1 MADPQSTV
9 SAPLISGI
17 RSAIEREGQKRFV
30 LDFLER
36 SARSREPYV
45 ETWNEIWDNYL
56 VVPSGT
62 TSTAQWH
69 GTSLWPSFPSTRS
82 AGIERSVL
90 KDPET
95 HQIVESLAAQSLG
108 LLFSTRDYIQATPVG
123 ADDPEKARLI
133 SRMLMA
139 ILERPGLFRTAYQLF
154 KDAFIFGTSIVEL
167 GWETRSRMQYVPTTI
182 FDAMGY
188 PMGSQLVPKEVLYR
202 DRPLVRQIDHYDFFP
217 DPSGTRIQED
227 MIGCAKRFTITPQE
241 ARRLAAAG
249 TYDDPAAVERAI
261 VTSRKQPVGVG
272 QMVSV
277 QQKQFDRLVDKLPT
291 KMGLLCGFEYFGE
304 YPDRTADRMSNR
316 KITILNGEIVAGYGN
331 PFMDGGIPYKE
342 IVVNPVQGRFW
353 GLSPAEV
360 VRYLQDSTDH
370 FMMMLQ
376 DATNTALRGPLL
388 AGRGFGADPERIRQA
403 KFGDVVDVNDPT
415 KILPIPRDTSVLQ
428 LSMMELARR
437 KVSMREASGANS
449 PQQPVPLSG
458 RPTATEVSEVTRI
471 ASQRGE
477 AMTMLIEKDD
487 YPFIGRTLHLRMRQ
501 FTDADSELVGVYQG
515 ERFNATLDDIDIDA
529 DIRFIGSRQ
538 ASSKFQRF
546 AALKEAYTILST
558 NPEATMMFPELVV
571 RIFRDGLDIVD
582 ADQIVAQAQMMI
594 DSREKLLASRAQEG
608 TKGQAIAGSGS
619 ESNFGTQAGQTEKQ
633 GGAIR

>member
-9 SAPLISGI
+9 SAPAII
-17 RSAIEREGQKRFV
+17 RVRAAIEREGQKRF
-30 LDFLER
+30 LLGFLER
-36 SARSREPYV
+36 SARAREPHID
-45 ETWNEIWDNYL
+45 TWNEIWDNYL
-56 VVPSGT
+56 VVPTGT
-62 TSTAQWH
+62 TSTAQWR
-69 GTSLWPSFPSTRS
+69 GTSLWPAFPGTRY
-82 AGIERSVL
+82 GPERSVL

-123 ADDPEKARLI
+123 SDDPDKARLI
-133 SRMLMA
+133 SRLLMA

-167 GWETRSRMQYVPTTI
+167 GWETRSRMQYVPTPI
-182 FDAMGY
+182 SDEMGY
-188 PMGSQLVPKEVLYR
+188 PLGIQLMPAEVLYR
-202 DRPLVRQIDHYDFFP
+202 DRPLFRQIDHYDFFP

-227 MIGCAKRFTITPQE
+227 MIGAAKRFTITPQE

-249 TYDDPAAVERAI
+249 AYDDPAAVERAI
-261 VTSRKQPVGVG
+261 VSMKKQPPIAEG
-272 QMVSV
+272 MVSP
-277 QQKQFDRLVDKLPT
+277 QQRQFDRLIDKLPS

-304 YPDRTADRMSNR
+304 YPDRTADGMSNR
-316 KITILNGEIVAGYGN
+316 KITLLNGELVAGYGN
-331 PFMDGGIPYKE
+331 PFMDGAIPYKE

-388 AGRGFGADPERIRQA
+388 AGRGFGGDIERIRNA
-403 KFGDVVDVNDPT
+403 KYGEVIDVTDKD
-415 KILPIPRDTSVLQ
+415 KIGPIPRDTSVLQ
-428 LSMMELARR
+428 LSMVELARR
-437 KVSMREASGANS
+437 KVNMREATGANS

-477 AMTMLIEKDD
+477 MMTMLIEKDD
-487 YPFIGRTLHLRMRQ
+487 YPHIGRTLHLRMRQ
-501 FTDADSELVGVYQG
+501 FTKADTELVGVYAG
-515 ERFNATLDDIDIDA
+515 ERFSATLEDIDIDT
-529 DIRFIGSRQ
+529 DVRFIGSRQ
-538 ASSKFQRF
+538 AASKFQRF
-546 AALKEAYTILST
+546 AALKEAYAILST
-558 NPEATMMFPELVV
+558 NPEAALMFPDLVV

-582 ADQIVAQAQMMI
+582 ADAIVARAQMMI
-594 DSREKLLASRAQEG
+594 DSRERLANARNQEPPR
-608 TKGQAIAGSGS
+608 GQATPGSGS
-619 ESNFGTQAGQTEKQ
+619 ESNFGTRPGETEKQ
-633 GGAIR
+633 GGEIR

>member
-1 MADPQSTV
+1 MPDVQSTV
-9 SAPLISGI
+9 SAPAIV
-17 RSAIEREGQKRFV
+17 RVRAAIEREGQKRFL

-36 SARSREPYV
+36 SSRSREPFV
-45 ETWNEIWDNYL
+45 DTWNEIWDNYL

-62 TSTAQWH
+62 TSSAQWR
-69 GTSLWPSFPSTRS
+69 GTSLWPAFSGSRS
-82 AGIERSVL
+82 VGVERSVL

-108 LLFSTRDYIQATPVG
+108 LLFSSRDYIQATPVG

-133 SRMLMA
+133 SRLLMA
-139 ILERPGLFRTAYQLF
+139 ILDRPGLFRTAYQLF

-167 GWETRSRMQYVPTTI
+167 GWETRSRIQYVPTPVL
-182 FDAMGY
+182 DDMGY
-188 PMGSQLVPKEVLYR
+188 PAGTQMIPTEVMYR
-202 DRPLVRQIDHYDFFP
+202 DRPLFRQIDHYDFFP

-241 ARRLAAAG
+241 ARRLAEAG
-249 TYDDPAAVERAI
+249 TYDDSIAVERAI
-261 VTSRKQPVGVG
+261 ISMKKLPPIGEG
-272 QMVSV
+272 MVSP
-277 QQKQFDRLVDKLPT
+277 QQRQFDRLIDRLPT

-304 YPDRTADRMSNR
+304 YPERTSDGMSNR
-316 KITILNGEIVAGYGN
+316 KITVLNGEIVAGYGN
-331 PFMDGGIPYKE
+331 PYMDGAIPYKE

-360 VRYLQDSTDH
+360 IRYLQDSVDH

-388 AGRGFGADPERIRQA
+388 AGRGFGGDNERIRNA
-403 KFGDVVDVNDPT
+403 KYGDVIDVNDPS
-415 KILPIPRDTSVLQ
+415 KIARIPSDTSVLQ
-428 LSMMELARR
+428 LSMIELARR
-437 KVSMREASGANS
+437 KVGMREATGSAS

-477 AMTMLIEKDD
+477 MMTVLIERDD
-487 YPFIGRTLHLRMRQ
+487 YPHIGRTLHYRMRQ
-501 FTDADSELVGVYQG
+501 FTKPDSDLVGVYAG
-515 ERFNATLDDIDIDA
+515 ERFSVTLDDIDIDA

-538 ASSKFQRF
+538 AASKFQKF

-558 NPEATMMFPELVV
+558 NPEATVMFPELVV
-571 RIFRDGLDIVD
+571 RIFRDGLDIAD
-582 ADQIVAQAQMMI
+582 ADAIVAKAQMMI
-594 DSREKLLASRAQEG
+594 DSRERLAAARGQEPG
-608 TKGQAIAGSGS
+608 RGQASPGSGS
-619 ESNFGTQAGQTEKQ
+619 ESNFGTEAGETERQ
-633 GGAIR
+633 GGEIR